1 MSNPEDD
8 IDEARESLQNAL
20 GDKFTEYML
29 HLKKW
34 FSGKTTKQEFD
45 NEARSIVTDNY
56 IHLHNEFILRIIT
69 KCNNFT
75 SMVTDAANKPL
86 SNKQTLNQDLLNK
99 KTIQKAK
106 KKLKTSNQTTQGS
119 KSTLFRFVPVDSIK
133 HAPSIGT
140 HSLETAALSTKDFSL
155 EFCARERSLP
165 YFKMIHNR
173 LLLGAIDFNLQN
185 IDIKTVFLLA
195 EATIWLLKNIISMLA
210 SRSEFKKNIRCES
223 AYENYKQ
230 MCHLNDVNL
239 FAKKKQSFKSNL
251 TEFAIC
257 PNVFKKKSNQ
267 QQQTKECSNANQSI
281 DMEEERETLDRLS
294 NNLDNPAIVPNKK
307 LPTTL
312 FDLKNLLQCHRHL
325 MPSHSIYTINME
337 KLICNLYHDD
347 DEEQVDSN
355 EKDLM
360 S

>member
-1 MSNPEDD
+1 
-8 IDEARESLQNAL
+8 
-20 GDKFTEYML
+20 
-29 HLKKW
+29 
-34 FSGKTTKQEFD
+34 
-45 NEARSIVTDNY
+45 
-56 IHLHNEFILRIIT
+56 
-69 KCNNFT
+69 
-75 SMVTDAANKPL
+75 MVTDAANKPL

-230 MCHLNDVNL
+230 MYHLNDVNL

-257 PNVFKKKSNQ
+257 PNVFKKKSN

-312 FDLKNLLQCHRHL
+312 FDLKNLLQVNFSL
-325 MPSHSIYTINME
+325 
-337 KLICNLYHDD
+337 K
-347 DEEQVDSN
+347 
-355 EKDLM
+355 KF
-360 S
+360 